1 MGGKNTQHR
10 YSTRFAAMLQNKLHA
25 FCCLFFRTLRVS
37 SSKFFL
43 EIPISQTERSQ
54 ELRLWSQRMKS
65 MFCQLLPT
73 TFIGA
78 TIGNFSFDAR
88 VWRVKFGAHD
98 FAFRSRECKILSLK
112 DCRHQNVDYFPSVI
126 NSYSFV
132 FFLFFFSLPGG
143 QLEKL
148 MDDLH
153 TELSSNPPLPGS
165 YTARKGDLCAALFV
179 DNNWY
184 VSNSPPPP
192 PPNPPLISFGVGQYV
207 VELRE

>member
-1 MGGKNTQHR
+1 MLLQNELNSDIARYTTYIKPVLQQIRLLTGLSMGGKNTQHR

-98 FAFRSRECKILSLK
+98 FAFHSRECKILSLK

-132 FFLFFFSLPGG
+132 FFLFFFFHY
-143 QLEKL
+143 Q
-148 MDDLH
+148 
-153 TELSSNPPLPGS
+153 
-165 YTARKGDLCAALFV
+165 V
-179 DNNWY
+179 
-184 VSNSPPPP
+184 VS
-192 PPNPPLISFGVGQYV
+192 
-207 VELRE
+207 